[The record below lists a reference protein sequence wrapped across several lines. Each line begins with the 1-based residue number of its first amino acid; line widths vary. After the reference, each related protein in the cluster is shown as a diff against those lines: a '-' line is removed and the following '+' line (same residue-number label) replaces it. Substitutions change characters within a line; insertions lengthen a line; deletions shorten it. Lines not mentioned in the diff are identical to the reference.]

1 MEVSMQRETGM
12 LFLLFIFGMV
22 LVLVLFKSKVEFLI
36 NMVLRM
42 MMGTI
47 GICFVNS
54 ILVTF
59 GVEFGIGINV
69 FTLLTMGLL
78 GFPGFVLLYGMGF
91 YKIL

>member
-1 MEVSMQRETGM
+1 MQKETGM
-12 LFLLFIFGMV
+12 LFVLFMVGVV
-22 LVLVLFKSKVEFLI
+22 LVIVLFKSKMEFLI

-54 ILVTF
+54 ILVTL
-59 GVEFGIGINV
+59 GIEFVIGINV
-69 FTLLTMGLL
+69 YTLLTLGML
-78 GFPGFVLLYGMGF
+78 GFPGFLLLYGMGF